1 MRQHRPLTAAFQDV
15 QNAAEN
21 IVQLVLAWLGDTPE
35 TRQLCTD
42 SLKLFPADVTGVRFS
57 LFHRLTAKTT
67 ESSSEED
74 YEQVLST
81 AETVDK
87 IKENALSK
95 GWVVSDVKPLHE
107 SVKKH
112 GGKDLKPVMLVNLCQ
127 ATHASNI
134 LEQDQNK
141 KISVFMP
148 CTISVYEK
156 SDGKAYI
163 GSMNAGLLGA
173 MFGGK
178 VAEVMKDVSADQQSF
193 IAFAK

>member
-1 MRQHRPLTAAFQDV
+1 MKTVMAMMVGAVVGVVVTAAV
-15 QNAAEN
+15 GWNVMPGMMLHEA
-21 IVQLVLAWLGDTPE
+21 VSP
-35 TRQLCTD
+35 
-42 SLKLFPADVTGVRFS
+42 
-57 LFHRLTAKTT
+57 
-67 ESSSEED
+67 
-74 YEQVLST
+74 LST

-87 IKENALSK
+87 IKANALSK

-107 SVKKH
+107 SIKKH

-178 VAEVMKDVSADQQSF
+178 VAEVMKDVSAEQQSF
-193 IAFAK
+193 IAFAQ

>member
-1 MRQHRPLTAAFQDV
+1 MKTVMAMVVGAVVGVVVTAAV
-15 QNAAEN
+15 GWN
-21 IVQLVLAWLGDTPE
+21 VMPGMMLHE
-35 TRQLCTD
+35 TA
-42 SLKLFPADVTGVRFS
+42 SP
-57 LFHRLTAKTT
+57 
-67 ESSSEED
+67 
-74 YEQVLST
+74 LST

-163 GSMNAGLLGA
+163 GSMNAGLLGT

-178 VAEVMKDVSADQQSF
+178 VAEVMKDVSAEQQSF
-193 IAFAK
+193 IAFAQ